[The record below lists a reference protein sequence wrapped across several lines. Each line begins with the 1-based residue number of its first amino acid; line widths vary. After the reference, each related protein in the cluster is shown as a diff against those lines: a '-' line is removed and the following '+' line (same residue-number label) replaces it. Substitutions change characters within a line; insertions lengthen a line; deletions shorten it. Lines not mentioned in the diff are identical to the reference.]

1 MTTDVHTGAVV
12 DQEWQRLDRRS
23 IWVAPLRPLAGLLFT
38 GLLVITFRGW
48 EKLGVVEPLIGVVVT
63 VGAFALSA
71 WYWATTRY
79 RITPTHVEMNSGI
92 LVRKHRAVA
101 RDRLRTVDFT
111 ADITHRIAGLAV
123 VAIGTG
129 RQGGDAD
136 DEVKL
141 DSVARA
147 EAERLREMLLV
158 RKGRSEV
165 LPEAGTAVEGPAATD
180 SGTLATYQSSWL
192 RLAPFSLLGLVAVGL
207 LLAAAGQTL
216 RTVGGDEVFTSGPA
230 RELWRW
236 VTETPVLTTV
246 LVALA
251 VLVVLNTVLSTV
263 LYALVYGGYTLRRV
277 DDGTLRISY
286 GLVTHRSVTIE
297 ERRIRGVRMDEP
309 LLLRL
314 GGGARLKVVAAGL
327 GAKDGK
333 GEEKQDSDMLLPTA
347 PRAVAD
353 SVTAGVL
360 RTAAAPPTRGVRSHP
375 VAALRVLLVRWVGVA
390 LIPAVVL
397 AVLASLDILPAWIWQ
412 LTLLLA
418 VPAALFAWLEY
429 RNLGHRLVDDAGSG
443 AFLVARGGSA
453 VRHTV
458 TVRTDGI
465 IAWRFHR
472 TVLQGRSGLLS
483 VTAAVAAGKGAHTI
497 EYAAQQ
503 DALSVARDA
512 VPGLLEPFL
521 EPDVRQV

>member
-1 MTTDVHTGAVV
+1 MTTDVHAGAVV
-12 DQEWQRLDRRS
+12 DQEWRRLDRRS

-38 GLLVITFRGW
+38 GLLVITLRGW
-48 EKLGVVEPLIGVVVT
+48 DRFGVVEPLIGGGLT
-63 VGAFALSA
+63 LGGFLLSA

-79 RITPTHVEMNSGI
+79 RITPTHVEVNSGI

-111 ADITHRIAGLAV
+111 ADITHRVAGLAV
-123 VAIGTG
+123 VVIGTG

-141 DSVARA
+141 DSVSRGA
-147 EAERLREMLLV
+147 AERLREMLLV
-158 RKGRSEV
+158 RGDAQPVE
-165 LPEAGTAVEGPAATD
+165 PATAAVEQVESPV
-180 SGTLATYQSSWL
+180 LATFQASWL
-192 RLAPFSLLGLVAVGL
+192 RLAPLSLMGLVAAGL
-207 LLAAAGQTL
+207 ILAGATQLA
-216 RTVGGDEVFTSGPA
+216 RTVGGNEVFTSGPV
-230 RELWRW
+230 REVWGW
-236 VTETPVLTTV
+236 VTQTPVLTIV
-246 LVALA
+246 LVGLG

-263 LYALVYGGYTLRRV
+263 LYVLVYGGYTLRRA

-286 GLVTHRSVTIE
+286 GLLTHRSVTIE

-309 LLLRL
+309 LILRL
-314 GGGARLKVVAAGL
+314 GRGARLKVVAAGL

-347 PRAVAD
+347 PRTVAD

-360 RTAAAPPTRGVRSHP
+360 HTPTAPAAHGVRAHP
-375 VAALRVLLVRWVGVA
+375 IAALRVLLVRGIGTA
-390 LIPAVVL
+390 LVPAAVL
-397 AVLASLDILPAWIWQ
+397 AVLAALDILPAWIWQ
-412 LTLLLA
+412 LALLLV
-418 VPAALFAWLEY
+418 VPAVLLAWLEY
-429 RNLGHRLVDDAGSG
+429 RNLGHRLVD
-443 AFLVARGGSA
+443 AFLVARGGST

-483 VTAAVAAGKGAHTI
+483 ATAAVAAGKGAQTI
-497 EYAAQQ
+497 QYASQQ
-503 DALSVARDA
+503 DALQVARDA

-521 EPDVRQV
+521 EPDTG